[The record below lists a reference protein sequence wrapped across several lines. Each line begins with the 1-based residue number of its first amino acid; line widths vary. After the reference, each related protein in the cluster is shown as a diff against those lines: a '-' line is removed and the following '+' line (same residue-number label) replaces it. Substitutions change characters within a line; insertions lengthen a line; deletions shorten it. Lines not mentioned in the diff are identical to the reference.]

1 MGGRHSESLTDE
13 SDLRTCKNPHEI
25 LMGGYLLYPTKPL
38 CFGLMNTCQIMLT
51 KTNRNVERVHD
62 FVMIFDEVGDSVL
75 IKSLDKVSLSTRWKR
90 TIPGAADN
98 QDSS

>member
-1 MGGRHSESLTDE
+1 
-13 SDLRTCKNPHEI
+13 
-25 LMGGYLLYPTKPL
+25 
-38 CFGLMNTCQIMLT
+38 MLT

-98 QDSS
+98 SINGKGQRESHVSSHLVHASRCKWFLETEEGFPHTTTDRS